1 MTTAQVSK
9 LGEATV
15 QELREAI
22 RGWVVTPEDAVYEEA
37 RAVWNGDID
46 RHPALIVRCVGP
58 ADVTEAIRFA
68 RSEDLDIAIR
78 GGGHN
83 VAGFATVDGGI
94 VIDLSPMKG
103 IRVDPK
109 AKRARAQ
116 GGVLWGE
123 LDHETQ
129 AFGLATTGGLV
140 ASTGIAGFT
149 LGGGVGWLMRRHGLA
164 VDNLIGADVVTADGQ
179 LVRADEEENSELL
192 WGLRG
197 GGGNFGVVT
206 EFEYKLHD
214 VGPVIY
220 GGVIM
225 YRADKAEDLLSFY
238 SDWVAELPDDLTSM
252 VVFLTAPPA
261 PFVPADLVGSPMVA
275 IACCHAGDH
284 NDAERSLKPLR
295 DFASPEV
302 DIVGPMPYL
311 ALQSMF
317 DNSAPHGSHNYWKTA
332 YLDELT
338 TEAIETIVEQGR
350 GLSGLNP
357 HSTFHLH
364 HLGGAVSRVD
374 SSATAFRHRNK
385 PFVFNVIGQWEAGEP
400 RDEHVRWVKDTW
412 DALQVAGAG
421 DPYLNFLANETDEE
435 VRSAYGGDTYERLVT
450 LKDRYDPNNVF
461 HLNQNIRPSYT
472 R

>member
-1 MTTAQVSK
+1 MTTTQSSK

-22 RGWVVTPEDAVYEEA
+22 RGSVVTPEDAAYEEA
-37 RAVWNGDID
+37 RSVWNGDID
-46 RHPALIVRCVGP
+46 RRPALVVRCLGT

-68 RSEDLDIAIR
+68 RSEDLDIAVR

-83 VAGFATVDGGI
+83 VAGFATIDCGL

-103 IRVDPK
+103 IRVDPIS
-109 AKRARAQ
+109 KRARAQ

-129 AFGLATTGGLV
+129 AFGLATTGGLIT
-140 ASTGIAGFT
+140 STGIAGFT
-149 LGGGVGWLMRRHGLA
+149 LGGGIGWLMRRHGLA
-164 VDNLIGADVVTADGQ
+164 VDNLVGADVVTADGQ
-179 LVRADEEENSELL
+179 LVRADGDADSELL

-206 EFEYKLHD
+206 EFEYALHE
-214 VGPVIY
+214 VGPIVY

-225 YRADKAEDLLSFY
+225 YGADKAEDLLSFY
-238 SDWVAELPDDLTSM
+238 SDWVENLPDDLTTM
-252 VVFLTAPPA
+252 IVFLTAPPA
-261 PFVPADLVGSPMVA
+261 PFVPPELVGSPMVA
-275 IACCHAGDH
+275 VACCHIGDH
-284 NDAERSLKPLR
+284 ARAEESLRPLR
-295 DFASPEV
+295 DFASADV

-332 YLDELT
+332 YLDELS
-338 TEAIETIVEQGR
+338 AQVIETAVER
-350 GLSGLNP
+350 CEGLRNLNP

-364 HLGGAVSRVD
+364 HLGGAVGRVD
-374 SSATAFRHRNK
+374 RSATAFPHRNK
-385 PFVFNVIGQWEAGEP
+385 PFVLNVIGQWDEGEP
-400 RDEHVRWVKDTW
+400 RDEHVMWVRDTW
-412 DALQVAGAG
+412 DALQLVGAG
-421 DPYLNFLANETDEE
+421 DPYLNFLANETDDE
-435 VRSAYGGDTYERLVT
+435 VRAAYGTDTYERLAS

-461 HLNQNIRPSYT
+461 HLNQNIKPS
-472 R
+472 

>member
-1 MTTAQVSK
+1 MATTQISR

-22 RGWVVTPEDAVYEEA
+22 RGWVVTPGDAAYDEA

-46 RHPALIVRCVGP
+46 RHPALIVRCAGT

-83 VAGFATVDGGI
+83 VAGFATVDGGL
-94 VIDLSPMKG
+94 VVDLSPMKG
-103 IRVDPK
+103 IRVDPRL
-109 AKRARAQ
+109 KRARAQ

-140 ASTGIAGFT
+140 TSTGIAGFT
-149 LGGGVGWLMRRHGLA
+149 LGGGIGWLMRRHGLA

-179 LVRADEEENSELL
+179 FVRADEEENSELL

-206 EFEYKLHD
+206 EFEYELYE
-214 VGPVIY
+214 VGPIIY

-225 YRADKAEDLLSFY
+225 YGADKAEDLLSFY
-238 SDWVAELPDDLTSM
+238 SDWVENLPDDLTTM

-261 PFVPADLVGSPMVA
+261 PFVPAELVGSPMLA
-275 IACCHAGDH
+275 IACCHIGDH
-284 NDAERSLKPLR
+284 GQAEASLKPLR
-295 DFASPEV
+295 DFTSADV

-311 ALQSMF
+311 ALQSLF
-317 DNSAPHGSHNYWKTA
+317 DNSAPYGSHNYWKTA
-332 YLDELT
+332 YLDTLSAEV
-338 TEAIETIVEQGR
+338 IETIVERCR
-350 GLSGLNP
+350 GLDSLNP

-364 HLGGAVSRVD
+364 HLGGAVRRVD
-374 SSATAFRHRNK
+374 DSATAFPHRTK
-385 PFVFNVIGQWEAGEP
+385 PFVFNVIGQWDEGEP
-400 RDEHVRWVKDTW
+400 RGDHVSWVRDTW
-412 DALQVAGAG
+412 DDLQLVGAG
-421 DPYLNFLANETDEE
+421 DPYLNFLANETDDA
-435 VRSAYGGDTYERLVT
+435 VRSAYGADTYERLVT

-461 HLNQNIRPSYT
+461 HMNQNIRPS
-472 R
+472 